1 MPLIGFGQITTTKVL
16 EKKEEI
22 SIEPYDSLQNFLGK
36 DLHRYI
42 GQDFYLK
49 GKAESLREYGYDGFL
64 IDYKYKGYNRE
75 KNTYKCCDSY
85 SSKYNELEGKY
96 FNVINVHKHPR
107 AKENDDLYGNTFY
120 LELKEKESGD
130 KVYFEYKADFEFS
143 FPFIVVGF
151 YEKLKEIAIGEKF
164 ILGGFEKRYKDT
176 PDIKTGKSISH
187 ETGTVWECFDLTIE
201 EKYYS
206 LTLLLKDNLGQTLP
220 VRYQG
225 LIGEK
230 KYYDSFTVEE
240 ADMYVQKFGKTNW
253 IMILEG
259 KINIGFSEEMVLL
272 SWGKPK
278 KINYSSSGDQWV
290 YEEQYLYFENGKLK
304 SYN

>member
-1 MPLIGFGQITTTKVL
+1 MPCGIKEMPVESEKVIRLTLKKLLIILLCLPMVSFGQITTTKVA

-22 SIEPYDSLQNFLGK
+22 SIEPYDSLQNFLDK

-49 GKAESLREYGYDGFL
+49 GKAESLREYGYHGFL
-64 IDYKYKGYNRE
+64 IDYKYKGYNKE

-96 FNVINVHKHPR
+96 FNVINVYKHPR

-151 YEKLKEIAIGEKF
+151 YEKF
-164 ILGGFEKRYKDT
+164 GFQQKNVEMSLYVNHNTDINNDNHNSDT
-176 PDIKTGKSISH
+176 NH
-187 ETGTVWECFDLTIE
+187 
-201 EKYYS
+201 
-206 LTLLLKDNLGQTLP
+206 N
-220 VRYQG
+220 
-225 LIGEK
+225 
-230 KYYDSFTVEE
+230 
-240 ADMYVQKFGKTNW
+240 
-253 IMILEG
+253 
-259 KINIGFSEEMVLL
+259 
-272 SWGKPK
+272 
-278 KINYSSSGDQWV
+278 
-290 YEEQYLYFENGKLK
+290 
-304 SYN
+304 